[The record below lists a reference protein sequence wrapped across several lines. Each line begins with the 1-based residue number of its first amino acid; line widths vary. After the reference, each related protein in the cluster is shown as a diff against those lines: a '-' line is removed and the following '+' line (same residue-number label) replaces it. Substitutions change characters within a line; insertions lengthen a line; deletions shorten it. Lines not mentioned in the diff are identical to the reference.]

1 MAPPACRYLE
11 NPRNCFG
18 RALPTLYVLRV
29 QQPDQTPPD
38 PAPAPAATADGGT
51 TLTTARKAI
60 YAAITLGVGA
70 LDYVVV
76 VFLLKYY
83 TDYTGLDA
91 RLAGVALLLG
101 KAFDAASDPI
111 MGYISD
117 HTRSRWGRRRPWF
130 FSGAIPLSLSF
141 VGMFSASPEWSQTQL
156 FFWLVATNIFFWSG
170 NTMVMVPHAAFAS
183 EMTETHAERISIMG
197 WREGFMTVGLL
208 AGGSVMFLM
217 LETAVDRA
225 TVEAIASGATADAVA
240 EAARV
245 ARGEAH
251 GTITML
257 FGVYACALAAVSFF
271 GTRER
276 RTPRTPPRDT
286 LFGDFLDTLGSRPFR
301 LFTLALVI
309 GQVADGLTA
318 SLALFAIEE
327 WWGFQGPHP
336 RYIMIGYIA
345 MAAFSVPIWIRIARR
360 FEKAHM
366 LAASTMVGAI
376 SLIGMLFVPYLGV
389 FWAYLVFYF
398 SGMGLGGRMVMGMA
412 IVPDIIDE
420 DEVRTHTRKDGAY
433 FGMISLLRKLSR
445 SLAIGLSGIGLGFF
459 GYVSGVSGQTREA
472 LEGIRIMFC
481 IVPIVSCVI
490 TAVIL
495 LWFPITRARHEAAL
509 EELHARRV
517 AGVT

>member
-1 MAPPACRYLE
+1 
-11 NPRNCFG
+11 
-18 RALPTLYVLRV
+18 
-29 QQPDQTPPD
+29 
-38 PAPAPAATADGGT
+38 
-51 TLTTARKAI
+51 LTTTRKAL

-70 LDYVVV
+70 LDYVVI

-91 RLAGVALLLG
+91 RLAGFALLLG
-101 KAFDAASDPI
+101 KAFDAVSDPV
-111 MGYISD
+111 MGYVSD

-130 FSGAIPLSLSF
+130 FSGAFPLSLSF
-141 VGMFSASPEWSQTQL
+141 IGMFSASPEWSQTQL
-156 FFWLVATNIFFWSG
+156 FSWLVGTNILFWCG

-197 WREGFMTVGLL
+197 WREGFMTIGLL
-208 AGGSVMFLM
+208 AGGTAMFFL
-217 LETAVDRA
+217 LEGAVDRA
-225 TVEAIASGATADAVA
+225 SVAAIASGLTGDAVA

-251 GTITML
+251 GTITMW
-257 FGVYACALAAVSFF
+257 FGIYACALAAVSFF

-276 RTPRTPPRDT
+276 RTPRTPPRDV

-327 WWGFQGPHP
+327 WWGFGGPHP
-336 RYIMIGYIA
+336 RTIMIGYIA
-345 MAAFSVPIWIRIARR
+345 MAALSIPIWTRIARR

-366 LAASTMVGAI
+366 LAAGTLVAAVG
-376 SLIGMLFVPYLGV
+376 LVGMLFVPRLGLS
-389 FWAYLVFYF
+389 WAYLVFYF
-398 SGMGLGGRMVMGMA
+398 SGVGLGGRMVMGMA
-412 IVPDIIDE
+412 IVPDIIDD
-420 DEVRTHTRKDGAY
+420 DEVRTRTRKDGAY

-459 GYVSGVSGQTREA
+459 GYVSGVAGQTREA
-472 LEGIRIMFC
+472 VEGIRIMFC
-481 IVPIVSCVI
+481 IVPVVSCVI
-490 TAVIL
+490 TAAIL
-495 LWFPITRARHEAAL
+495 VFFPITRARHRAIL
-509 EELHARRV
+509 QELRSRQAGDV
-517 AGVT
+517 A

>member
-1 MAPPACRYLE
+1 
-11 NPRNCFG
+11 
-18 RALPTLYVLRV
+18 V
-29 QQPDQTPPD
+29 QHLDQ
-38 PAPAPAATADGGT
+38 PAPEPTPTTAARDVSA
-51 TLTTARKAI
+51 LTRARKAL
-60 YAAITLGVGA
+60 YAAITLGAGA

-91 RLAGVALLLG
+91 RLAGLALLLG
-101 KAFDAASDPI
+101 KAFDAVSDPV

-117 HTRSRWGRRRPWF
+117 HTKSRWGRRRPWF

-141 VGMFSASPEWSQTQL
+141 IGMFSANPEWSQTQL
-156 FFWLVATNIFFWSG
+156 FLWLVTTNIFFWSG

-183 EMTETHAERISIMG
+183 EMTETHGERISIMG
-197 WREGFMTVGLL
+197 WREGFMIIGLL
-208 AGGSVMFLM
+208 AGGTAMFLL
-217 LETAVDRA
+217 LENAVDRA
-225 TVEAIASGATADAVA
+225 TSAAIVSGLTGEAVA
-240 EAARV
+240 EAVRI

-251 GTITML
+251 GTITMW
-257 FGVYACALAAVSFF
+257 FGVYVCVLAAVSFL

-276 RTPRTPPRDT
+276 SGPRTPPRDT
-286 LFGDFLDTLGSRPFR
+286 LFADFVDTLKSSPFR

-327 WWGFQGPHP
+327 WWGFGGPHP
-336 RYIMIGYIA
+336 RFIMIGYIA
-345 MAAFSVPIWIRIARR
+345 MAALSIPIWIRVAKR

-366 LAASTMVGAI
+366 LSACTLIGAV
-376 SLIGMLFVPYLGV
+376 SLVGMLFVPYLGLS
-389 FWAYLVFYF
+389 WAYLVFYF
-398 SGMGLGGRMVMGMA
+398 SGVGLGGRMMMGMA
-412 IVPDIIDE
+412 IVPDIIDD

-459 GYVSGVSGQTREA
+459 GYVSGVADQAQEA
-472 LEGIRIMFC
+472 LQGIKIMFC
-481 IVPIVSCVI
+481 IVPAVSCGI

-495 LWFPITRARHEAAL
+495 LWFPITRVRHEAAL
-509 EELHARRV
+509 EELRRRQ
-517 AGVT
+517 AAKVT